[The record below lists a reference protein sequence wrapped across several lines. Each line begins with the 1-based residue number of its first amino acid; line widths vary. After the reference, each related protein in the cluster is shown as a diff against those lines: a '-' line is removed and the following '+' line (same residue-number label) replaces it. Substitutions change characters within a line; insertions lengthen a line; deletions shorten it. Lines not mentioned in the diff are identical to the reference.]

1 MKRFLIIGIAVV
13 ISAIAIVAA
22 ARYEREPP
30 PAEAPAPGM
39 TVAKDSVTL
48 SGDAPQWKLIRLGPV
63 APASE
68 HWTDPLPAR
77 IEIDETKLSRVGT
90 PLGGRVTRVLVERG
104 QNVAAGAPLFVV
116 SSPSIA
122 ELRAEREKA
131 DVDLGVAR
139 ANLERVKAVVAAH
152 AAAEKEQVAAEQELK
167 QAEVAL
173 RLAQAKMKVLALG
186 DGGELTVTA
195 PRAGTVV
202 EKSVAVAQS
211 VAPDAAE
218 PLLVIADL
226 RSVWVVGDLF
236 EADAQQIQSGA
247 VAKVSSPS
255 LPDVPALD
263 GKVEMVSAVVDPVRH
278 TIPIRVR
285 LDNPGGALRPHVYAQ
300 VRFRTGRPEH
310 GVEVMASAVMTDGT
324 QSYVYVQEHGRF
336 VKRPVAAGPV
346 RDGKVLVL
354 DGLKVGEIVVE
365 EGGVL
370 LDNQIDLST

>member
-1 MKRFLIIGIAVV
+1 
-13 ISAIAIVAA
+13 
-22 ARYEREPP
+22 
-30 PAEAPAPGM
+30 M
-39 TVAKDSVTL
+39 TVAKDSVALT
-48 SGDAPQWKLIRLGPV
+48 GDAPQWKLLRLGPA

-90 PLGGRVTRVLVERG
+90 PLGGRVTRVFVERG
-104 QNVAAGAPLFVV
+104 QSVAAGAPLFSV

-131 DVDLGVAR
+131 EVDLGVAK

-173 RLAQAKMKVLALG
+173 RLAQAKARTLALG
-186 DGGELTVTA
+186 DGNELTVVA

-211 VAPDAAE
+211 VAPDGPE
-218 PLLVIADL
+218 PLVVVADL
-226 RSVWVVGDLF
+226 GSVWVVADLF
-236 EADAQQIQSGA
+236 EADAQQVLAGA
-247 VAKVSSPS
+247 AAKVSSPS
-255 LPDVPALD
+255 LPDVPSLD
-263 GKVEMVSAVVDPVRH
+263 GKVEMVSAVVDPARH

-300 VRFRTGRPEH
+300 VRFRIARPER
-310 GVEVMASAVMTDGT
+310 GVEVMAGAVMTDGT
-324 QSYVYVQEHGRF
+324 QSYVYVQENGKF
-336 VKRPVAAGPV
+336 VKRAVAAGPV

-365 EGGVL
+365 QGGVL